1 MKYFRT
7 TERSPRLKRVTLGA
21 ISIGA
26 AVMVATAC
34 SSSSSSTGA
43 SGGSTPASSGGG
55 ASASAGSSSG
65 GSSSVDQS
73 ALTTA
78 QGVPTFSQFA
88 SGYGSKVDISSLKG
102 KKVMIIPGV
111 SALAACTEIAQAA
124 AVLAKDAG
132 MVPTIFQNQGTTAEH
147 NAGIENAIHQGYA
160 AIMMGC
166 AYDPTT
172 NAPAIAQ
179 AVKAGLKFSF
189 YGVTP
194 AQQKA
199 ININYVNVDPYA
211 LDGKLSVDQ
220 AVAHANGK
228 PFTALSITS
237 NATAATGL
245 MRDAMTAELAKVC
258 PQCKVNEVNVE
269 VPKWTTDISGAVSS
283 ALLQHPDTTV
293 LFPYYAGM
301 LTYVLQG
308 MQAAHKSTGVTAYL
322 NFGGGTPFIKLQT
335 QAPGKDIIQGQL
347 GGYPPWTGY
356 LMFLQLARSL
366 TGMAPLGTIDNQ
378 VAGPNRLVTPDNA
391 VDVLT
396 TGGNGT
402 DWVNGFRALLGLPAL
417 SGAAL
422 TSAATL
428 GGSMTDK
435 P

>member
-1 MKYFRT
+1 
-7 TERSPRLKRVTLGA
+7 
-21 ISIGA
+21 
-26 AVMVATAC
+26 
-34 SSSSSSTGA
+34 
-43 SGGSTPASSGGG
+43 
-55 ASASAGSSSG
+55 
-65 GSSSVDQS
+65 
-73 ALTTA
+73 
-78 QGVPTFSQFA
+78 
-88 SGYGSKVDISSLKG
+88 
-102 KKVMIIPGV
+102 
-111 SALAACTEIAQAA
+111 
-124 AVLAKDAG
+124 
-132 MVPTIFQNQGTTAEH
+132 MVPTIFENQGTTAEH
-147 NAGIENAIHQGYA
+147 NAAIENAIHQGYA
-160 AIMMGC
+160 AVMMGC

-179 AVKAGLKFSF
+179 AIKAGLKFSF
-189 YGVTP
+189 YGLTP
-194 AQQKA
+194 AQQEA
-199 ININYVNVDPYA
+199 IKVNYVNVDPYA
-211 LDGKLSVDQ
+211 LDAKLSVDQ
-220 AVAHANGK
+220 AVQAAGGK
-228 PFTALSITS
+228 PFTALSVTS
-237 NATAATGL
+237 NATAATAL
-245 MRDAMTAELAKVC
+245 FRDSMNAELAKVC

-308 MQAAHKSTGVTAYL
+308 MQSAHKTTGVTAYL

-335 QAPGKDIIQGQL
+335 QEPGKSIIQGQL

-356 LMFLQLARSL
+356 LMFLQLARNL
-366 TGMAPLGTIDNQ
+366 TGMPPLGTAQNQ

-402 DWVNGFRALLGLPAL
+402 DWVNGFRGLLGLPAL

-435 P
+435 RLTGKQLYPVKPAAPVAMARPGLLFFCRQALRPRTPSRRRRPPTGPRRPRRARAARRACRSRPPGRGP

>member
-1 MKYFRT
+1 M
-7 TERSPRLKRVTLGA
+7 SV
-21 ISIGA
+21 
-26 AVMVATAC
+26 VAAC
-34 SSSSSSTGA
+34 SSSSSSTSASTGGSSSAPSSA
-43 SGGSTPASSGGG
+43 SGS
-55 ASASAGSSSG
+55 ASASGG
-65 GSSSVDQS
+65 GSSSVDTA

-78 QGVPTFSQFA
+78 QAVPSFSQYA
-88 SGYGSKVDISSLKG
+88 GMYGSTVDVSSLKG
-102 KKVMIIPGV
+102 KKVMIVPGV

-124 AVLAKDAG
+124 AQLATAAG
-132 MVPTIFQNQGTTAEH
+132 MVPTIFANNGTTAEH
-147 NAGIENAIHQGYA
+147 NAAIENAIHQGYA
-160 AIMMGC
+160 AVMMGC

-179 AVKAGLKFSF
+179 AIKAGLKFLF
-189 YGVTP
+189 YGLTP
-194 AQQKA
+194 AQQEA
-199 ININYVNVDPYA
+199 IKVNYVNVDPYA

-220 AVAHANGK
+220 AVQHSGGK

-237 NATAATGL
+237 NATAATAL
-245 MRDAMTAELAKVC
+245 MRDAMNAELAKVC

-269 VPKWTTDISGAVSS
+269 VPQWTTNIAGAVSS
-283 ALLQHPDTTV
+283 ALLQHPNTTV

-308 MQAAHKSTGVTAYL
+308 MQSAHKTTGVTAYL

-335 QAPGKDIIQGQL
+335 QEPGKTIIQGQL

-356 LMFLQLARSL
+356 LMFLQLARNL
-366 TGMAPLGTIDNQ
+366 TGMAPLGTAQNQ

-402 DWVNGFRALLGLPAL
+402 DWVNGFRGLLGLPAL

-428 GGSMTDK
+428 GGTMTGT

>member
-1 MKYFRT
+1 MD
-7 TERSPRLKRVTLGA
+7 
-21 ISIGA
+21 
-26 AVMVATAC
+26 TA
-34 SSSSSSTGA
+34 
-43 SGGSTPASSGGG
+43 
-55 ASASAGSSSG
+55 
-65 GSSSVDQS
+65 

-88 SGYGSKVDISSLKG
+88 GSYGSKVDISSLKG
-102 KKVMIIPGV
+102 KKVMIVPGV

-124 AVLAKDAG
+124 AQLAKAAG
-132 MVPTIFQNQGTTAEH
+132 MIPTIFENQGTTAEH
-147 NAGIENAIHQGYA
+147 NAAIENAIHQGYA
-160 AIMMGC
+160 AVMMGC

-179 AVKAGLKFSF
+179 AIKAGLKFSF
-189 YGVTP
+189 YGLTP
-194 AQQKA
+194 AQQEA
-199 ININYVNVDPYA
+199 IKVNYVNVDPYA
-211 LDGKLSVDQ
+211 LDAKLSVDQ
-220 AVAHANGK
+220 AVQASGGK

-237 NATAATGL
+237 NATAATAL
-245 MRDAMTAELAKVC
+245 MRDAMNAELAKVC

-269 VPKWTTDISGAVSS
+269 VPQWTTNIAGAVSS

-308 MQAAHKSTGVTAYL
+308 MQSAHKTTGVTAYL

-335 QAPGKDIIQGQL
+335 QEPGKSIIQGQL

-356 LMFLQLARSL
+356 LMFLQLARNM
-366 TGMAPLGTIDNQ
+366 TGLPPLGTAQNQ

-402 DWVNGFRALLGLPAL
+402 DWVNGFRGLLGLPAL

>member
-1 MKYFRT
+1 M
-7 TERSPRLKRVTLGA
+7 SV
-21 ISIGA
+21 
-26 AVMVATAC
+26 VAAC
-34 SSSSSSTGA
+34 SSSSSSTSA
-43 SGGSTPASSGGG
+43 STGGSSSAPSSASGG
-55 ASASAGSSSG
+55 ASASGGLSSA
-65 GSSSVDQS
+65 DTS

-78 QGVPTFSQFA
+78 QAVPSFSQFA
-88 SGYGSKVDISSLKG
+88 GSYGSKVDISSLKG
-102 KKVMIIPGV
+102 KKVMIVPGV

-124 AVLAKDAG
+124 AQLAKDAG
-132 MVPTIFQNQGTTAEH
+132 MVPTIFANQGTTAEH
-147 NAGIENAIHQGYA
+147 NAAIENAIHQGYA
-160 AIMMGC
+160 AVMMGC

-179 AVKAGLKFSF
+179 AIKAGLKFSF
-189 YGVTP
+189 YGLTP
-194 AQQKA
+194 AQQEA
-199 ININYVNVDPYA
+199 IKVNYVNVDPYA

-220 AVAHANGK
+220 AVQNSGGK

-245 MRDAMTAELAKVC
+245 MRDAMNAELAKVC

-269 VPKWTTDISGAVSS
+269 VPQWTTNIAGAVSS
-283 ALLQHPDTTV
+283 ALLQHPNTTV

-308 MQAAHKSTGVTAYL
+308 MQSAHKTTGVTAYL

-335 QAPGKDIIQGQL
+335 QEPGKSIIQGQL

-356 LMFLQLARSL
+356 LMFLQLARNM
-366 TGMAPLGTIDNQ
+366 TGMAPLGTAENQ

-402 DWVNGFRALLGLPAL
+402 DWVNGFRGLLGLPAL

-428 GGSMTDK
+428 GGTMTGT